1 MDRKTSP
8 ADFTADGKVIPD
20 RQDYEAVEREHGK
33 SKSPAELYRLA
44 QANKLIRL
52 FEQTADLARG
62 QD

>member
-1 MDRKTSP
+1 MDRKASP
-8 ADFTADGKVIPD
+8 ADFTADGKIIPD
-20 RQDYEAVEREHGK
+20 RQDHEAIEREFGK

-44 QANKLIRL
+44 QVNKLIRL